1 MSTAIHM
8 SGVRVA
14 YGNAI
19 ALDDVHLDLPM
30 GAVTALIG
38 PNGSGKSTLLGAV
51 SGLLQPA
58 AGTVT
63 VLDQSPRRLGHRLAY
78 VPQQTESNR
87 LLPVTVREVVTMARY
102 AHRRGLRWLTRE
114 DREAVDRAM
123 TRMEVDHLADR
134 HLSTL
139 SGGQRQRVLVAQ
151 GLAQDAEVLLLDEQ
165 VTGLDLPS
173 QQLILQ
179 AITVEKA
186 AGRTILLTTHDLA
199 DAQRADHVVLLAGHV
214 VAAGTPAEV
223 LVPEVLRE
231 GYGSRLVDL
240 EGGTLLEDVHGH
252 HGHVHRY
259 GEHDHTH

>member
-8 SGVRVA
+8 SGVRVT

-63 VLDQSPRRLGHRLAY
+63 VLGGPPRRLGPRLAY

-102 AHRRGLRWLTRE
+102 AHRRGLRWLTRQ

-123 TRMEVDHLADR
+123 TRMEVNHLADR

-151 GLAQDAEVLLLDEQ
+151 GLAQDAEVLLLD
-165 VTGLDLPS
+165 LS
-173 QQLILQ
+173 LIH
-179 AITVEKA
+179 ISEPT
-186 AGRTILLTTHDLA
+186 R
-199 DAQRADHVVLLAGHV
+199 
-214 VAAGTPAEV
+214 P
-223 LVPEVLRE
+223 
-231 GYGSRLVDL
+231 Y
-240 EGGTLLEDVHGH
+240 
-252 HGHVHRY
+252 
-259 GEHDHTH
+259 